1 MLRSAQSRFFV
12 EVIWFDRCSIT
23 THQEPQGALS
33 NTIGHLVTDT
43 WRNELLWVFN
53 SQDDIIK
60 AVESNLILE
69 V

>member
-12 EVIWFDRCSIT
+12 EVIWFDRRSIT
-23 THQEPQGALS
+23 THQKAQGALR

-60 AVESNLILE
+60 AVESNSILE